1 MTNLQRSI
9 IISALLLLELSPRL
23 HSQSFVL
30 GLTGAGGVLPKTNA
44 VNSSGIFKPR
54 LTQPLIAQ
62 GGIYIQ
68 VDFASRFFVRVSGQL
83 TGVQYGVKVDFDPA
97 QQPEVP
103 FKTNSVNRFWFN
115 AIQPELRIGYKL
127 PLYQQRSLFL
137 VAGLGTRVSYST
149 ANVYSFVIGLSAGQT
164 LLCYE
169 EILDTNDSRIPIFS
183 IGAEYAITL
192 WRNYSIMAGLEYQ
205 YARSAES
212 QVNYEFFPAQTV
224 SYSSG
229 KYSLSPHGFCL
240 RLSVPV
246 LWWKKKDK

>member
-1 MTNLQRSI
+1 MTNFQRAI
-9 IISALLLLELSPRL
+9 IISVLLLLELSPRL
-23 HSQSFVL
+23 HSQSIAL
-30 GLTGAGGVLPKTNA
+30 GLTGAGGVLPKTIA
-44 VNSSGIFKPR
+44 VNNIGVFKPR

-83 TGVQYGVKVDFDPA
+83 TGVQYGVKVDFDPV

-103 FKTNSVNRFWFN
+103 FQTNSVNRFWFN
-115 AIQPELRIGYKL
+115 GIQPELRIGYKL
-127 PLYQQRSLFL
+127 PLYPQRPLFL
-137 VAGLGTRVSYST
+137 VAGLGNRFSYST
-149 ANVYSFVIGLSAGQT
+149 ANVYSFVIGLSSGQT
-164 LLCYE
+164 LSCYE
-169 EILDTNDSRIPIFS
+169 EILDTNDSRIPMFS
-183 IGAEYAITL
+183 IGAEYNITL

-212 QVNYEFFPAQTV
+212 QVDYEFFPAQTV

-246 LWWKKKDK
+246 LWWKKKE